1 MKLVTILLLL
11 GGLLAA
17 SSRTHAP
24 PAAGP
29 LGLEPLPLHPIPDSR
44 QLVRYYSS
52 TPHFILLLTDSG
64 ATLVFPAS
72 VVRID
77 LRESNPKAAIEGDPA
92 PSSGG
97 PFVGNASGSPSAKV
111 GSYTRVRYRDIYPG
125 IDLVFRGDNRQIQ
138 HDFLVAPGADPHHIH
153 LRFEGADRI
162 FIDDDGSLVVH
173 AGGTELSISPPVAY
187 QDLLAAPAR
196 RRVPVE
202 ARYVMISDAEVGF
215 SLGPYDR
222 TQPLTID

>member
-1 MKLVTILLLL
+1 MVTVLLLL

-17 SSRTHAP
+17 SSRTHVP
-24 PAAGP
+24 PSVGP
-29 LGLEPLPLHPIPDSR
+29 RALQPLPLHSIPDSR

-52 TPHFILLLTDSG
+52 TPDFILLLTDSG
-64 ATLVFPAS
+64 ATLVFPTS
-72 VVRID
+72 VIRID

-92 PSSGG
+92 PASAAG
-97 PFVGNASGSPSAKV
+97 PFVGNASGSPAAKV
-111 GSYTRVRYRDIYPG
+111 GSYIRVRYRDIYPG

-138 HDFLVAPGADPHHIH
+138 HDFLVAPGADPDHIH

-187 QDLLAAPAR
+187 QDLLATPAR
-196 RRVPVE
+196 KRVPVE
-202 ARYVMISDAEVGF
+202 ARYVMISDADVGF